1 MTLLYLIPGLLLA
14 FGLYRVAQ
22 AALCLPSG
30 KSAEAVRNIHG
41 KRNISERLRAA
52 LTLLARL
59 IARLF
64 PMGEYRR
71 NQLAADFV
79 RLHMSETPQEYVGT
93 AMTKSLLLALIG
105 LLFVSLGVPWLP
117 LLTAVA
123 AVLAY
128 FQRMQ
133 TIRKRVETQNHEIEA
148 ELPRLVET
156 MNYTL
161 QDNRDML
168 AFFVKYR
175 RVAGKALGVELDRFI
190 TDMQIG
196 NHEAALQNMDARLG
210 LPSFS
215 ALCAVLCG
223 VYQGIDQHTSLLV
236 LEQDMRT
243 KERETLRRLM
253 EKRPSRIK
261 IASFILTVL
270 MILMFMVPLIL
281 LIIGN
286 LQAVGF
292 LDVAFKILIVVVIG
306 AAVLIILNAAVPNL
320 FTGLIE
326 KIRPES
332 TYCRK
337 RQITDDEGLPH
348 GSPFFIGKETV

>member
-30 KSAEAVRNIHG
+30 KSAEAVRGIQG
-41 KRNISERLRAA
+41 KRDMPERLQAA
-52 LTLLARL
+52 LLPLVWL
-59 IARLF
+59 ISKLF
-64 PMGEYRR
+64 PMSEYRQKR
-71 NQLAADFV
+71 LAADFA
-79 RLHMSETPQEYVGT
+79 RLHMSETPQEYVGA
-93 AMTKSLLLALIG
+93 AMTQSLLMALIG
-105 LLFVSLGVPWLP
+105 LLFVPLGVPWLA

-133 TIRKRVETQNHEIEA
+133 AIRKSVEAQNREIEA
-148 ELPRLVET
+148 ELPRMVET

-168 AFFVKYR
+168 AFFEKYR
-175 RVAGKALGVELDRFI
+175 RVAGKALGVELDRLI

-196 NHEAALQNMDARLG
+196 NHEAALRNMDARLN

-223 VYQGIDQHTSLLV
+223 VYKGVDQHTSMLV

-253 EKRPSRIK
+253 EKRPGRIK
-261 IASFILTVL
+261 VASFILTIL
-270 MILMFMVPLIL
+270 MILMFMVPLVL
-281 LIIGN
+281 MIINN

-292 LDVAFKILIVVVIG
+292 
-306 AAVLIILNAAVPNL
+306 
-320 FTGLIE
+320 
-326 KIRPES
+326 
-332 TYCRK
+332 
-337 RQITDDEGLPH
+337 
-348 GSPFFIGKETV
+348 

>member
-30 KSAEAVRNIHG
+30 KSAEAVRGIHG
-41 KRNISERLRAA
+41 KRDMSERLQAA
-52 LTLLARL
+52 LTPLARL
-59 IARLF
+59 ISRLF
-64 PMGEYRR
+64 PMSEYRQKR
-71 NQLAADFV
+71 LEADFA
-79 RLHMSETPQEYVGT
+79 RLHMRETPQKYVGA
-93 AMTKSLLLALIG
+93 AMTKSLLIALIG
-105 LLFVSLGVPWLP
+105 LLFVPFGVSWLA

-133 TIRKRVETQNHEIEA
+133 TIRKRVEAQNREIEA

-168 AFFVKYR
+168 AFFEKYR
-175 RVAGKALGVELDRFI
+175 RVAGKALGMELDRLI

-196 NHEAALQNMDARLG
+196 NHEAALRNMDARLG

-223 VYQGIDQHTSLLV
+223 VYQGVDQHTSLLV

-253 EKRPSRIK
+253 EKRPDRIK
-261 IASFILTVL
+261 VASFILTIL
-270 MILMFMVPLIL
+270 MILMFMVPLVL
-281 LIIGN
+281 MIISN

-292 LDVAFKILIVVVIG
+292 
-306 AAVLIILNAAVPNL
+306 
-320 FTGLIE
+320 
-326 KIRPES
+326 
-332 TYCRK
+332 
-337 RQITDDEGLPH
+337 
-348 GSPFFIGKETV
+348 